1 MIRVL
6 NLHKSHPVHQEEI
19 ADGIA
24 TLVIVLF
31 HTDAIAHFLAREL
44 FHTRVWDKHFYETS
58 PGLPH
63 LWSKKTPYDNIC
75 YTLSQNTSSS

>member
-1 MIRVL
+1 MTSMKSWSPGSQFSFAFKTTLVIRVL
-6 NLHKSHPVHQEEI
+6 NLHKSYPVHQEEI

-44 FHTRVWDKHFYETS
+44 FRLQFLVA
-58 PGLPH
+58 LM
-63 LWSKKTPYDNIC
+63 
-75 YTLSQNTSSS
+75 